1 LIGARAM
8 QQSGAQHAVRGNG
21 PAIALRRTTHQQAA
35 LPAKVHIQ
43 GNRLRP
49 YPQCGIDR
57 GGLFR
62 APGASLCNAVAGATR
77 SAVPLLGSGFV

>member
-1 LIGARAM
+1 M
-8 QQSGAQHAVRGNG
+8 QQSGAQHSVRGNG
-21 PAIALRRTTHQQAA
+21 SPIALRCATHQQAA

-43 GNRLRP
+43 RNRPRP

-62 APGASLCNAVAGATR
+62 APGAALCDAVAGATR
-77 SAVPLLGSGFV
+77 SAVALVGSGFV